1 MTRILIL
8 LLLAFATPVLAQD
21 DARELAAREARLE
34 ALQSRIGELGEA
46 LASKRER
53 AGGLEAELAR
63 LEQRIGEQRRA
74 LSRLDASLARQAERI
89 ADLRQRLEQTEQQAA
104 GHRQIL
110 IESIRAMHRQGG
122 ATPLRLL
129 LGESDPARLQRLMA
143 YQRRLGE
150 VRGERLEAARAVISR
165 LSERRKALQVALE
178 AQRADRERRAAALA
192 ELQRTLG
199 EREALLASLR
209 GEIESDDAALA
220 AARDEAASLRSLID
234 SLRDELSAAGP
245 MTGEKR
251 GLDRGRLDW
260 PVEGPLLARFGSERV
275 EGLNW
280 TGLLI
285 GGEAGAAVHPVAPGQ
300 VVFADW
306 LRGVGLLLIIDHG
319 EGYLSLYGRNQ
330 ALYFDVGDWVDT
342 NDVIAT
348 VGRSG
353 GRPETALYFEL
364 RAGGE
369 PVDPLAWLPAT
380 GNRG

>member
-1 MTRILIL
+1 MTRTLIL
-8 LLLAFATPVLAQD
+8 LLLAFGSPVLAQD
-21 DARELAAREARLE
+21 DAQELAAREARLE

-46 LASKRER
+46 LASKRDR
-53 AGGLEAELAR
+53 AGGLEAELAE
-63 LEQRIGEQRRA
+63 LEQRIGEQRQA
-74 LSRLDASLARQAERI
+74 LSRLDTRLTRQSERI
-89 ADLRQRLEQTEQQAA
+89 ADLRERLARTEQQASR
-104 GHRQIL
+104 HRQIL
-110 IESIRAMHRQGG
+110 IASIRAMHRQGG

-129 LGESDPARLQRLMA
+129 LGETDPARLQRLMA
-143 YQRRLGE
+143 YQRRLSE
-150 VRGERLEAARAVISR
+150 VRGERLAAARAVIRR
-165 LSERRKALQVALE
+165 LSEQREALQLARDE
-178 AQRADRERRAAALA
+178 QRAVRDRRAAALA
-192 ELQRTLG
+192 GLQNTLG

-209 GEIESDDAALA
+209 REIETDDAALA
-220 AARDEAASLRSLID
+220 AARDEATSLRSLID

-245 MTGEKR
+245 MVGEQG

-275 EGLNW
+275 AGLDW

-285 GGEAGAAVHPVAPGQ
+285 GGEAGAAVRPVAPGQ

-330 ALYFDVGDWVDT
+330 ALYFDVGDWVNT
-342 NDVIAT
+342 EDVIAT

-369 PVDPLAWLPAT
+369 PVDPLAWLPAG